1 MPKRL
6 QTQWDWI
13 LGYALIGI
21 AAVVI
26 TSTWVSV
33 SGSRFISD
41 QLAYIASGG
50 LGGLVLL
57 GLGSVLV
64 ITAGL
69 S

>member
-41 QLAYIASGG
+41 QLAYIASA
-50 LGGLVLL
+50 
-57 GLGSVLV
+57 GS
-64 ITAGL
+64 AG
-69 S
+69 SCCSASVRCW